1 MSTVVTLQQD
11 NKVSAALSKPSTPRS
26 TSHLQLQHKG
36 ARTKQGGYLSG
47 TVLETSS
54 LAAYL
59 SSGRTRKT
67 SLGLPS
73 SRRPS
78 SSRGAPSSYGEASGG
93 QIDPEF
99 TPIINNARTLSVQLQ
114 GTNLYQTTETRR
126 FTKEQIEQGLHQGYA
141 RMDEAGS
148 QNSWTSSS
156 DDKDRALPRR
166 PSTEPASTGPVTRTT
181 NSEVGG
187 ENIKGILNCIFLL
200 CLFQVNLWKSKP
212 IYMGISSW
220 YDHCNF
226 V

>member
-1 MSTVVTLQQD
+1 MTAT
-11 NKVSAALSKPSTPRS
+11 LSKPSTQRT
-26 TSHLQLQHKG
+26 TSHLQHKG

-47 TVLETSS
+47 TVIETTS

-187 ENIKGILNCIFLL
+187 QNVKGVLNFIFML
-200 CLFQVNLWKSKP
+200 CLFQVIFTKKQTNICGTIHLIWSL
-212 IYMGISSW
+212 
-220 YDHCNF
+220 
-226 V
+226 

>member
-1 MSTVVTLQQD
+1 MSATP
-11 NKVSAALSKPSTPRS
+11 SKPSTQRS
-26 TSHLQLQHKG
+26 STHFQLQPKG
-36 ARTKQGGYLSG
+36 ARTKHGGYLSG
-47 TVLETSS
+47 HILETSS
-54 LAAYL
+54 LATYL

-99 TPIINNARTLSVQLQ
+99 TPIINNAQTLSVQLQ

-141 RMDEAGS
+141 RMDEVGS

-166 PSTEPASTGPVTRTT
+166 PSTEPASTWPVSRTT
-181 NSEVGG
+181 YTELEG
-187 ENIKGILNCIFLL
+187 
-200 CLFQVNLWKSKP
+200 SKP
-212 IYMGISSW
+212 QTSVGCGPTKISLMISRG
-220 YDHCNF
+220 HQEQHSGQFHAHPLTRPVNRPPLLRNMPKR
-226 V
+226 